1 MLFRSHL
8 LAYNLLRAVLLEASQ
23 RDAVAPR
30 TLSVKAALQAVLA
43 QGALL
48 WLCEQSR
55 SVIPSLLARLA
66 AEQVGD
72 RPGRCERH

>member
-1 MLFRSHL
+1 MSRNCFAEKVLPASVSGDSGGTGL
-8 LAYNLLRAVLLEASQ
+8 LAL
-23 RDAVAPR
+23 
-30 TLSVKAALQAVLA
+30 TLA

-55 SVIPSLLARLA
+55 SVIQSLLARLA

-72 RPGRCERH
+72 RPGRCERHWGLTPFHVLFM